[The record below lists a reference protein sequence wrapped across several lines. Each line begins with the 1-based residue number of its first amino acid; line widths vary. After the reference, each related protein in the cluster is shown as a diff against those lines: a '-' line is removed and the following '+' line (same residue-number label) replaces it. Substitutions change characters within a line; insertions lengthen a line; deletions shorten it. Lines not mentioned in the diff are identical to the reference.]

1 MVEVILSERTLAWF
15 ATDLQDANER
25 IIKLEEENRLL
36 KKEAEYWKNE
46 SKKKDK
52 EIKSKKEVIRY
63 YRKEKAKLVEK
74 NLILTLDLW
83 KEIKKNLILEASL
96 NAGFTKLL

>member
-1 MVEVILSERTLAWF
+1 MSIFDYYWELKLYTKKIK
-15 ATDLQDANER
+15 DLEND
-25 IIKLEEENRLL
+25 NRLL

-83 KEIKKNLILEASL
+83 KEIKKNLILEGSL

>member
-1 MVEVILSERTLAWF
+1 MSIFDYYWELKLYTKKIK
-15 ATDLQDANER
+15 DLEND
-25 IIKLEEENRLL
+25 NRLL

>member
-1 MVEVILSERTLAWF
+1 MVEEL
-15 ATDLQDANER
+15 
-25 IIKLEEENRLL
+25 KEENRLL

-74 NLILTLDLW
+74 NLILTLDL
-83 KEIKKNLILEASL
+83 
-96 NAGFTKLL
+96 